1 MTTLREDPYD
11 NFSKFGLCSDASCCL
26 LPASDANA
34 PVFQAKQMS
43 SAIPFSQRPLLD
55 TQARALTLKPTVQS
69 GPMWDLQL
77 HHLHVDP
84 EKKNQGSNNRLLRA
98 KLPGCCTVQEI
109 VETTVS
115 KFSDDSTSTGID
127 CVVTDNALMI
137 VFSLRSIIA
146 VPLYMTLIAAK
157 RLNDETALIAIIR
170 ASGSDAT
177 SDKDQDID
185 RRAVMMTCPTHQLED
200 FLEFLSARGCIRS
213 DLSSCYDFRN
223 TEDLFKHRRQEPVD
237 LDTGFFSTVFPAVR
251 RSSQLS
257 KFGLAAIKVKFATTQ
272 YFQIKH
278 ELLMLCSVQGNP
290 SIIGFHGT
298 FKSNHPVAGEM
309 YHLATDWYELDV
321 SWLVSERHKV
331 PEYRATEI
339 ISDVIQAL
347 HHLDSCGICHRDVK
361 PQNIRLTDTWKAVL
375 VEFGSA
381 AYVVDDARLA
391 EVVGSPGYMPPET
404 LLGRCAGIPGDVFAA
419 GIVLFF
425 MLAGQTPFGEPEAAS
440 LRLMEMD
447 DELDCSLIAFCSATC
462 QSLVKQMTRRR
473 SQARLTPKE
482 LFASHIVTAAAVS
495 NARPL
500 PSSLW

>member
-1 MTTLREDPYD
+1 MPSSRADSD
-11 NFSKFGLCSDASCCL
+11 KKFSKFGLCSDPTCGFQLDETAQARL
-26 LPASDANA
+26 MAPASSTYECLFLAAQTRN
-34 PVFQAKQMS
+34 
-43 SAIPFSQRPLLD
+43 
-55 TQARALTLKPTVQS
+55 LTPEMTAQS
-69 GPMWDLQL
+69 GPLWNLQL

-84 EKKNQGSNNRLLRA
+84 GQKNQGAKHRLLRA
-98 KLPGCCTVQEI
+98 NLPGCSTVQEI
-109 VETTVS
+109 LETTAS
-115 KFSDDSTSTGID
+115 KFQGDFTNSGID

-137 VFSLRSIIA
+137 VFSLKSIVA
-146 VPLYMTLIAAK
+146 VPLHMMPIAAK

-170 ASGSDAT
+170 DSGGNFANNE
-177 SDKDQDID
+177 KDPNLD
-185 RRAVMMTCPTHQLED
+185 RRAVMITCPAHQLED
-200 FLEFLSARGCIRS
+200 VLEFLCARGCIRS
-213 DLSSCYDFRN
+213 DISSCYDFR
-223 TEDLFKHRRQEPVD
+223 TSHDIFRYREPEAVA
-237 LDTGFFSTVFPAVR
+237 LATGFFSTVFPAVR

-257 KFGLAAIKVKFATTQ
+257 KFGLAAIKVKDATTQ
-272 YFQIKH
+272 YFQVKH

-298 FKSNHPVAGEM
+298 FKSNDPVAGEI
-309 YHLATDWYELDV
+309 YHLATDRYELDV
-321 SWLVSERHKV
+321 SWLVSESGKV

-361 PQNIRLTDTWKAVL
+361 PENIRLTDTWKAVL

-425 MLAGQTPFGEPEAAS
+425 MLAGHISFGGADVSS
-440 LRLMEMD
+440 LRVVKME
-447 DELDCSLIAFCSATC
+447 DELDCSLIAFWSAAC

-473 SQARLTPKE
+473 FQARSTPKE
-482 LFASHIVTAAAVS
+482 LLASDIVSVAAIAKR
-495 NARPL
+495 NA
-500 PSSLW
+500 SSEPF